1 MIAGLYVAVI
11 LIGYLLGSI
20 PFGLL
25 LGKAFAGKDIRQV
38 GSGKIGMTNV
48 MRTAGKKAAVISLLL
63 DMAKSAFAVLAA
75 ALIFSSDYAESIG
88 ATPWKE
94 IAMVLAALSAIF
106 GHTWSVFLRFR
117 GGRGVSTFIGGLAVM
132 YWQAAVIGGAL
143 TLIIGFRT
151 KYMSMG
157 SIIGAVTAFIVLMS
171 FSILKITFFGPY
183 PAFVYVLYAMA
194 GAIFIYVIHRDNIMR
209 LLNGTERK
217 IEDKSNTG
225 SSPPSCNPG

>member
-1 MIAGLYVAVI
+1 MIAWLYVAVI
-11 LIGYLLGSI
+11 LIGYLFGSI

-25 LGKAFAGKDIRQV
+25 IGKAFAGTDVRQV
-38 GSGKIGMTNV
+38 GSGKMGMTNV
-48 MRTAGKKAAVISLLL
+48 MRTAGKKAAALSLLL

-75 ALIFSSDYAESIG
+75 ALIFSSDYAKSLS
-88 ATPWKE
+88 ATPWRDS
-94 IAMVLAALSAIF
+94 AMALAALSAIF
-106 GHTWSVFLRFR
+106 GHTWSVFLKFR
-117 GGRGVSTFIGGLAVM
+117 GGRGVSTFIGGMLAM

-143 TLIIGFRT
+143 TLFIGFRT

-183 PAFVYVLYAMA
+183 PDFAYVLYAMV
-194 GAIFIYVIHRDNIMR
+194 GAIFIYVIHRDNIIR
-209 LLNGTERK
+209 LFNGTERK

-225 SSPPSCNPG
+225 GSTPSSNPE